1 MQNWLK
7 ITITANINEAPRI
20 SEIFE
25 LMGALSVTVTSADNA
40 IYFDESTPSQ
50 PKWATQQISALFPEK
65 FNTQLVIDSL
75 NKATSNDLR
84 ATTTALPDRNWL
96 LEGQTVTKP
105 LEFENNLWI
114 CADWHRAPSDN
125 AKTIWINPGLA
136 FGTGHHPT
144 TALCLKKLINLDLK
158 DKVVLDWGCGS
169 GILAI
174 TSLVLGA
181 HRALAVDIDDQ
192 ALLSTSDNARANDVS
207 NRLTTMKPKDIPK
220 DFRCEVL
227 IANLLA
233 STIVKLKNTF
243 EHYLSKNGEL
253 LLSGI
258 LEDQTKEVIS
268 ALGKK
273 YSVNVRSEEGWA
285 MVTASADQNL

>member
-1 MQNWLK
+1 
-7 ITITANINEAPRI
+7 
-20 SEIFE
+20 
-25 LMGALSVTVTSADNA
+25 
-40 IYFDESTPSQ
+40 
-50 PKWATQQISALFPEK
+50 
-65 FNTQLVIDSL
+65 
-75 NKATSNDLR
+75 
-84 ATTTALPDRNWL
+84 
-96 LEGQTVTKP
+96 
-105 LEFENNLWI
+105 
-114 CADWHRAPSDN
+114 
-125 AKTIWINPGLA
+125 
-136 FGTGHHPT
+136 
-144 TALCLKKLINLDLK
+144 
-158 DKVVLDWGCGS
+158 
-169 GILAI
+169 
-174 TSLVLGA
+174 
-181 HRALAVDIDDQ
+181 
-192 ALLSTSDNARANDVS
+192 
-207 NRLTTMKPKDIPK
+207 MKPKDIPK